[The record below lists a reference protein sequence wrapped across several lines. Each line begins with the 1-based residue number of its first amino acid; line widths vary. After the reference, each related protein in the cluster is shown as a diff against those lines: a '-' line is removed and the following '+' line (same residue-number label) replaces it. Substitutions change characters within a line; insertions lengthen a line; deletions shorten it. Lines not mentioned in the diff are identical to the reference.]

1 MFIKKKIHLKISQI
15 SISNNVKFIYTILYL
30 HTLYH
35 IANIK
40 KYCTVKCQMYLFN
53 NFKIHLV
60 KETNL
65 HMESTAKQSKLVY
78 SKIIWIIESVLKREL
93 SSLQD

>member
-1 MFIKKKIHLKISQI
+1 
-15 SISNNVKFIYTILYL
+15 
-30 HTLYH
+30 
-35 IANIK
+35 
-40 KYCTVKCQMYLFN
+40 MYLFN

>member
-1 MFIKKKIHLKISQI
+1 
-15 SISNNVKFIYTILYL
+15 
-30 HTLYH
+30 
-35 IANIK
+35 
-40 KYCTVKCQMYLFN
+40 MYLFN

-65 HMESTAKQSKLVY
+65 HMESTAKQSKLVF

>member
-1 MFIKKKIHLKISQI
+1 
-15 SISNNVKFIYTILYL
+15 
-30 HTLYH
+30 
-35 IANIK
+35 
-40 KYCTVKCQMYLFN
+40 MYLFN

-65 HMESTAKQSKLVY
+65 RMESTAKQSKLVY
-78 SKIIWIIESVLKREL
+78 SKIIWPWIIESVLKREL